1 MEGAG
6 VEDKDGW
13 QYGVEEEDKSWSPNM
28 RNTHLFRRRTL
39 VRRMV
44 KQRDQ
49 KVYIGAV
56 HLVY

>member
-1 MEGAG
+1 M
-6 VEDKDGW
+6 EDKDGW

-44 KQRDQ
+44 KRRDQ

-56 HLVY
+56 HLV